1 MKFSPTRSIA
11 SRLLI
16 VNGIVL
22 AGFVVLTAIAV
33 SWSVHTR
40 AETARFD
47 RLQGMIY
54 GILGAT
60 DLSTDSTGRTELV
73 VNESALP
80 ERRLGQS
87 LTGIYAELVGNDGRA
102 MWRSA
107 SSVVRQPETRPTPIG
122 EWLFDSLPGE
132 GNLPG
137 VDSLQLQSVWV
148 LDSGEE
154 LPFIVHVV
162 DEGQS
167 LGRELARFDRTLWAT
182 LAGVALILL
191 AVQTVLLK
199 KGLAPLERIGK
210 QVDAVERGSR
220 DALDTDLPT
229 ELAPLADG
237 LNALLA
243 SERGRRTRYRNLLDD
258 LAHSLKTPLTILGN
272 IADSALIEPQGIDA
286 AAEESPRSESPPP
299 ARAASTG
306 STRADAVS
314 TSLQQQADVAAT
326 LREQTMRMRASIE
339 RSLQRATRQGTVV
352 LAAPLEVRPVLD
364 SLTRSL
370 AKLFSHREISFEID
384 VPDDFIVRIS
394 DVDLHEILGNVLENA
409 CKYGASRIRINGTA
423 SRRTLLVDDD
433 GPGFPVDP
441 EALLAR
447 GARAD
452 LRQDGQGLGL
462 AASQEL
468 LASHG
473 GQLSLATSPEGGARV
488 VLAFDVATA
497 ASRTEPSTTD
507 ST

>member
-1 MKFSPTRSIA
+1 MVPLPTRSIA

-22 AGFVVLTAIAV
+22 AGFVVLTGLAV

-60 DLSTDSTGRTELV
+60 DLQEQTKLV

-80 ERRLGQS
+80 DRRLGQT
-87 LTGIYAELVGNDGRA
+87 LTGLYAELVGNDGRP
-102 MWRSA
+102 MWQST
-107 SSVVRQPETRPTPIG
+107 SSVMRQPITRPTPIG
-122 EWLFDSLPGE
+122 EWRFERLPRD
-132 GNLPG
+132 GNLPA

-154 LPFIVHVV
+154 LPFIVHVA

-182 LAGVALILL
+182 LAGVALLLL
-191 AVQTVLLK
+191 AVQTLLLK
-199 KGLAPLERIGK
+199 RGLAPLDRIGR
-210 QVDAVERGSR
+210 QVAAVERGSR

-243 SERGRRTRYRNLLDD
+243 SERGRRSRYRNLLDD

-272 IADSALIEPQGIDA
+272 IATDDVRKRGVKNASVAQDPIAGEPATTDS
-286 AAEESPRSESPPP
+286 RSQN
-299 ARAASTG
+299 
-306 STRADAVS
+306 DVS
-314 TSLQQQADVAAT
+314 TT
-326 LREQTMRMRASIE
+326 IREQAAHMRASID
-339 RSLQRATRQGTVV
+339 RSLQRASRQNVAV
-352 LAAPLEVRPVLD
+352 LAAPLALRPVLD
-364 SLTRSL
+364 SLCRSL
-370 AKLFSHREISFEID
+370 AKLYSDREISFAID

-394 DVDLHEILGNVLENA
+394 DVDLHEILGNLLENA
-409 CKYGASRIRINGTA
+409 CKYGASRVRMTSTA
-423 SRRTLLVDDD
+423 SNRTLLIDDN

-441 EALLAR
+441 DALLAR

-452 LRQDGQGLGL
+452 LRKDGQGLGL

-468 LASHG
+468 LSSHG
-473 GQLSLATSPEGGARV
+473 GRLSLATSPEGGARV
-488 VLAFDVATA
+488 VIVFAL
-497 ASRTEPSTTD
+497 SGS
-507 ST
+507 

>member
-1 MKFSPTRSIA
+1 VVPLPTRSIA
-11 SRLLI
+11 SHLLI

-22 AGFVVLTAIAV
+22 AGFVVLTGLAV

-60 DLSTDSTGRTELV
+60 DLQEQTKLV

-87 LTGIYAELVGNDGRA
+87 VTGLYAELVGNDGRP
-102 MWRSA
+102 MWQSS

-122 EWLFDSLPGE
+122 EWRFESLPGK
-132 GNLPG
+132 GNLPA

-154 LPFIVHVV
+154 LPFIVHVA

-182 LAGVALILL
+182 LAGVAFLLL
-191 AVQTVLLK
+191 AVQTLLLK
-199 KGLAPLERIGK
+199 RGLAPLDRIGR
-210 QVDAVERGSR
+210 QVAAVERGSR

-229 ELAPLADG
+229 ELAPLAEG

-243 SERGRRTRYRNLLDD
+243 SEKGRRSRYRNLLDD

-272 IADSALIEPQGIDA
+272 LATSKEQVPQVIDA
-286 AAEESPRSESPPP
+286 PTSQGAVGVE
-299 ARAASTG
+299 AASTELHG
-306 STRADAVS
+306 RHELST
-314 TSLQQQADVAAT
+314 TI
-326 LREQTMRMRASIE
+326 REQTAHMRASID
-339 RSLQRATRQGTVV
+339 RSLQRASRQGTAV
-352 LAAPLEVRPVLD
+352 LAAPLELRPILD
-364 SLTRSL
+364 SLSRSL
-370 AKLFSHREISFEID
+370 AKLYSDREISFAID
-384 VPDDFIVRIS
+384 VPNDFIVRIS

-409 CKYGASRIRINGTA
+409 CKYGASRIRMSSTSSN
-423 SRRTLLVDDD
+423 RTLLIDDD
-433 GPGFPVDP
+433 GPGFPTDP

-468 LASHG
+468 LTSHG
-473 GQLSLATSPEGGARV
+473 GRLSLATSPEGGARV
-488 VLAFDVATA
+488 VIDFASSAT
-497 ASRTEPSTTD
+497 SSSGTSM
-507 ST
+507 